1 MIADTLV
8 VNAWYVAGF
17 SEQFK
22 PRNLHGKTIAEK
34 PVILWRADDRRMV
47 AFDDRCVHKCM
58 QLSKGR
64 FMANGT
70 VECMYH
76 GLCYDS
82 DGRCVLIPSQPDK
95 PIPSKARLH
104 PVPVI
109 EQDGL
114 VWVWAGDSQLVGNA
128 RPPRT
133 PEIGSA
139 DWDTA
144 TPIGPMQPKANY
156 VLLIENLLD
165 ISHFYP
171 LHDGNIGNIENSKIP
186 VEVVN
191 EIVDGNRKIGT
202 LRRASNYHQPP
213 MLIEWLGY
221 EVVDREH
228 THCMLSPGISRVEMI
243 AAPPGKLGT
252 DADRRYV
259 IYHTHTPIDRKSH
272 EWYLSV
278 SCPADMQWSFAPGVT
293 ASQHISATF
302 PTVIAEDLVALELQQ
317 SMLGFAGSDS
327 YTEIHLLSDSALLR
341 ARKYLVEIEA
351 AGRNDKARA
360 KGL

>member
-1 MIADTLV
+1 
-8 VNAWYVAGF
+8 
-17 SEQFK
+17 
-22 PRNLHGKTIAEK
+22 
-34 PVILWRADDRRMV
+34 
-47 AFDDRCVHKCM
+47 
-58 QLSKGR
+58 
-64 FMANGT
+64 
-70 VECMYH
+70 
-76 GLCYDS
+76 
-82 DGRCVLIPSQPDK
+82 
-95 PIPSKARLH
+95 
-104 PVPVI
+104 
-109 EQDGL
+109 
-114 VWVWAGDSQLVGNA
+114 
-128 RPPRT
+128 
-133 PEIGSA
+133 
-139 DWDTA
+139 
-144 TPIGPMQPKANY
+144 
-156 VLLIENLLD
+156 
-165 ISHFYP
+165 
-171 LHDGNIGNIENSKIP
+171 
-186 VEVVN
+186 
-191 EIVDGNRKIGT
+191 
-202 LRRASNYHQPP
+202 